1 LDFTLL
7 LIQRDHPPREIT
19 LKKRGRVVIGRQ
31 PDCQIRLPD
40 SGVSRQHCELL
51 LDSGSP
57 VLKDLGSSNGTYVNR
72 RRISQTELSAG
83 DLIAIGPFVFVAK
96 IDGMPADIDPA
107 QAIDEGAMSE
117 SGPRLVD
124 GDEPKT
130 PLRGGGASSG
140 SSVGGSGS
148 GVGAGVGGKK
158 APAPGRMKSL
168 TDEDPPTKAS
178 GSDDSDEFDFDFLGD
193 DKDAP
198 KL

>member
-1 LDFTLL
+1 MDFTLL
-7 LIQRDHPPREIT
+7 LVQRDHPTREIP
-19 LKKRGRVVIGRQ
+19 LNKRGRVVIGRQ

-96 IDGMPADIDPA
+96 IDGMPAEIDPA
-107 QAIDEGAMSE
+107 QALDEGAMSE
-117 SGPRLVD
+117 GGPRLVD
-124 GDEPKT
+124 GDEVRP
-130 PLRGGGASSG
+130 PARGGGASGG
-140 SSVGGSGS
+140 SSVGGSK
-148 GVGAGVGGKK
+148 GVGAGK
-158 APAPGRMKSL
+158 AAPGRMKSL
-168 TDEDPPTKAS
+168 TDDEPPTKMS
-178 GSDDSDEFDFDFLGD
+178 SSDDSDEFDFDFLGD